1 MSFFKQNLDN
11 WKSRRR
17 KVSEK
22 VIQRAEEMRQ
32 IEAEEQLRQEQL
44 LQQQKKIKK
53 FSEIV
58 EKK

>member
-1 MSFFKQNLDN
+1 M
-11 WKSRRR
+11 
-17 KVSEK
+17 SEK